1 MINIF
6 GNYMNFTAYFFCKKF
21 NLQKWIVSKV
31 IVSCVYVI
39 IFAYVKSLA
48 SFQELSKCIA
58 KLQERMNIIDL
69 ILELKRKTWF
79 KLNKKGGLKVKSVVA
94 WKQWQWKAFQ
104 RVVLLIINITPAG
117 KRIKQQKKI
126 YVSEKVNKLITT
138 DNEKAGVCMHVNVSR
153 LDKEFLMLLHQSSST
168 RCSSC

>member
-1 MINIF
+1 
-6 GNYMNFTAYFFCKKF
+6 MNFTAYFFCKKF

-79 KLNKKGGLKVKSVVA
+79 
-94 WKQWQWKAFQ
+94 
-104 RVVLLIINITPAG
+104 
-117 KRIKQQKKI
+117 
-126 YVSEKVNKLITT
+126 
-138 DNEKAGVCMHVNVSR
+138 
-153 LDKEFLMLLHQSSST
+153 
-168 RCSSC
+168 